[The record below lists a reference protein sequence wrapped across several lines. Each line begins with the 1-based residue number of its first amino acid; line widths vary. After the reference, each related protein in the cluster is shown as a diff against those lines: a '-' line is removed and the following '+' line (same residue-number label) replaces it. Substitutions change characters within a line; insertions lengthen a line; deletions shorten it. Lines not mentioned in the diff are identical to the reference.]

1 MLNVLIG
8 NYIKNIWYNLITIV
22 IIIATIIIS
31 TTYISNMLSQTK
43 LYRLISPY
51 LNENS
56 LITDVWGFD
65 DSVLT
70 RVEDS
75 IKTEEISC
83 YSKQAPNLKTFAVYD
98 EEVMSVLKPRLSRG
112 RYIQSGTKDV
122 IEVLASD
129 SGFEVGDVVTVY
141 IDEKGAEEHIPVDFK
156 VVGIISDGQKLFVS
170 SGKASNDM
178 GYEDMFVTYS
188 YEQLKESVFITTR
201 EQLDKIDVTLR
212 YLNFCSIY
220 KMEDDITEEEL
231 YENQMKITDYET
243 TIISVPSAAIRPSS
257 EKLTEGMEADMKNV
271 LLKYIPLTIG
281 VVILVVVCIVG
292 IVSIKSAKSMR
303 YYAIMHMCG
312 MNQGTTIGLSGME
325 MLINCIFA
333 MVIAISL
340 IVIQNYY
347 SIIGTINCELG
358 SIQILVMMG
367 ISLIITATTMLVT
380 GATMKESTTMEILRD
395 TAY

>member
-8 NYIKNIWYNLITIV
+8 NYVKNIWYNLITIV
-22 IIIATIIIS
+22 IIIATTVISII
-31 TTYISNMLSQTK
+31 YISNILSQTK

-51 LNENS
+51 LNANS
-56 LITDVWGFD
+56 LIVNVWDFD

-70 RVEDS
+70 KVEDS
-75 IKTEEISC
+75 IKTKEIFC

-112 RYIQSGTKDV
+112 RYIQSGTKDE

-141 IDEKGAEEHIPVDFK
+141 MDEKGSEEDIPVDFK

-170 SGKASNDM
+170 SNHLSYDM
-178 GYEDMFVTYS
+178 GYEDMFLTYS
-188 YEQLKESVFITTR
+188 YEQLKESVFITTQ
-201 EQLDKIDVTLR
+201 EQLDKIDATLR

-231 YENQMKITDYET
+231 YENQLRISDYET
-243 TIISVPSAAIRPSS
+243 TIFSIPSSATRPSS
-257 EKLTEGMEADMKNV
+257 ESLTERMETDMRNI
-271 LLKYIPLTIG
+271 LLKYIPLTVSVLIL
-281 VVILVVVCIVG
+281 LVVCVVG
-292 IVSIKSAKSMR
+292 IVSIKTAKSMR

-312 MNQGTTIGLSGME
+312 MNQRKTIGLSGIE

-333 MVIAISL
+333 VVLAISL
-340 IVIQNYY
+340 IVIQNHY

-358 SIQILVMMG
+358 SIQILVMIG
-367 ISLIITATTMLVT
+367 ISLVITATTMLVT
-380 GATMKESTTMEILRD
+380 SATMKESTTMGILRN